1 MLININSLCM
11 FVWLY
16 PINFKTVEPI
26 GQTFFKTTN
35 KPPGKV
41 LSIKVYKVYILN
53 FKKIL
58 MKDTNFSLKII
69 GWKWFFFIFNKAF
82 ILSRTQMKIYTG
94 WVKKS
99 VICGAWF
106 KVVPFFVQLSC
117 IWCFFNIFWKCVTY
131 FGTHYSNIRSFR
143 FFKFLKKSNHFMFFL
158 GQILVN
164 SHWELNLMCTSKK
177 NKCHSK
183 FWLGL

>member
-16 PINFKTVEPI
+16 PINVKTVEPI

-99 VICGAWF
+99 VICGACC
-106 KVVPFFVQLSC
+106 KIVPFLCNSPV
-117 IWCFFNIFWKCVTY
+117 WCFINNFGKIFIFLVLQWPQK
-131 FGTHYSNIRSFR
+131 IRMYT
-143 FFKFLKKSNHFMFFL
+143 FLLFWTSDFERKRMFADFL
-158 GQILVN
+158 SV
-164 SHWELNLMCTSKK
+164 H
-177 NKCHSK
+177 
-183 FWLGL
+183 

>member
-16 PINFKTVEPI
+16 PINVRTVEPI

-82 ILSRTQMKIYTG
+82 ILSRTQMKIYTV

-99 VICGAWF
+99 VICGACC
-106 KVVPFFVQLSC
+106 KIVPFLCNSPV
-117 IWCFFNIFWKCVTY
+117 WCFINNFGKFFY
-131 FGTHYSNIRSFR
+131 FFGTSMTPKNQNVYIFA
-143 FFKFLKKSNHFMFFL
+143 FLNFWF
-158 GQILVN
+158 
-164 SHWELNLMCTSKK
+164 WEKK
-177 NKCHSK
+177 NVRGFSFSPLSTKK
-183 FWLGL
+183 N